1 MRILIPSGDPTIA
14 GDGAYNMALDK
25 LLFEGHAAIDE
36 PLLRFYCFH
45 PATITVPIRYDGEDL
60 CRRKITESKI
70 KVSRRISG
78 GKYLLHQLGITYSIF
93 LPKDH
98 LTIEGLSLRESYRN
112 LSLPILSALRAL
124 NKSVEFL
131 TCAAGKQE
139 NKDCSMETEVESM
152 GIQGAKFVGAA
163 QKRGKHSLIQ
173 HGEIQLLS
181 SPIGLGHFLN
191 GGLGNPTVGLDA
203 NIDLTNIET
212 SNKIVC
218 QPEPADRDNL
228 GALYRLR
235 EIVASNILVEFEKVL
250 GDKHY
255 YQLESTL
262 VDRAMEF
269 RKEFEIVLK

>member
-1 MRILIPSGDPTIA
+1 M
-14 GDGAYNMALDK
+14 
-25 LLFEGHAAIDE
+25 
-36 PLLRFYCFH
+36 
-45 PATITVPIRYDGEDL
+45 
-60 CRRKITESKI
+60 
-70 KVSRRISG
+70 
-78 GKYLLHQLGITYSIF
+78 HQLGITYSIF

-98 LTIEGLSLRESYRN
+98 PTIEALSLRESYRK
-112 LSLPILSALRAL
+112 LSLPILSALRAF

-131 TCAAGKQE
+131 TCSAGIPE

-152 GIQGAKFVGAA
+152 GIRGAKFVGAA
-163 QKRGKHSLIQ
+163 QKRGKNILIQ

-181 SPIGLGHFLN
+181 SPIGLGNFLN
-191 GGLGNPTVGLDA
+191 EGLGNPTIGLDA

-212 SNKIVC
+212 FNKIVC
-218 QPEPADRDNL
+218 QPEPADKDNL

-235 EIVASNILVEFEKVL
+235 ETVASNILVEFEKVL
-250 GDKHY
+250 GERDY